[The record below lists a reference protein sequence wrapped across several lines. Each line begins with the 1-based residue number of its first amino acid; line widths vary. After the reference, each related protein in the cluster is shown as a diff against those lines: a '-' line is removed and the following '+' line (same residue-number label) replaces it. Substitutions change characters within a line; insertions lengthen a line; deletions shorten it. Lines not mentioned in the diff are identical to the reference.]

1 MNVKTVASNSI
12 GDSVP
17 SPINTVYLPIEIPIR
32 VIDSLEFGQ
41 INEPWNQ
48 IDSIAGSKLAS
59 IGYKLSNKGTF
70 SGLKFFFANG

>member
-1 MNVKTVASNSI
+1 MASNTI

-17 SPINTVYLPIEIPIR
+17 SPINTVYLPVEIPTR

-48 IDSIAGSKLAS
+48 IDSIAGSKLTS
-59 IGYKLSNKGTF
+59 IGYKLSLKGTF
-70 SGLKFFFANG
+70 SGLGFSFVNG